1 MNKQMAEF
9 RATSVE
15 ACAASSPSC
24 AVAVAHHLQADQAAE
39 ADETASAAVHAQD
52 RENDAAHDH
61 LGAGVGVVHFEAATV
76 PHGEPGR

>member
-15 ACAASSPSC
+15 ACAASPSP

-39 ADETASAAVHAQD
+39 ADETAAAAVHAQD
-52 RENDAAHDH
+52 GQDDAAHDH
-61 LGAGVGVVHFEAATV
+61 LGAGVGVVHLQAATV
-76 PHGEPGR
+76 PHGEPRR

>member
-9 RATSVE
+9 RATSE
-15 ACAASSPSC
+15 ACAASSSS

-52 RENDAAHDH
+52 GEDDAAHDH